1 MAGCHFTRFLTMKP
15 SAPHKGRGAIS
26 NPTGR
31 YNVTRHERMDDGWE
45 TTDDPSAPTTQVFL
59 ETPRTIIA
67 RNQSPDIPFE
77 QSINPYRGCEHGC
90 VYCYARPTH
99 AYLNLSPGLDFE
111 TKLTAKPEA
120 AKLLRREL
128 QRPGYRCTPI
138 ALGSNTDPYQPIERR
153 YKITRQIL
161 EVLSEF
167 NHPLTITT
175 KSALIERDLDL
186 LAPMAEKNLVQV
198 YLSITTL
205 EPALARKLEPRAS
218 APHRRLQAV
227 TTLRAAGIPV
237 GVMVAPVIPVLTDSE
252 LETILKAASQAGAL
266 SAGYVLLR
274 LPLEVADLFEEW
286 LRSHFPN
293 LADRA
298 LNRIRDCRGGRTNDP
313 RFGQRMRGEGV
324 FADLI
329 AQRFRLACRRLKLDL
344 PLPPLETGLFR
355 TRPVQVEL
363 F

>member
-1 MAGCHFTRFLTMKP
+1 MKP
-15 SAPHKGRGAIS
+15 SAPHKGRGAVS
-26 NPTGR
+26 NPSGR
-31 YNVTRHERMDDGWE
+31 YDLTRHERLDDGWE
-45 TTDDPSAPTTQVFL
+45 TTDDSSAPTTQVFL

-128 QRPGYRCTPI
+128 QRSGYRCTPI
-138 ALGSNTDPYQPIERR
+138 ALGANTDPYQPIERR

-161 EVLSEF
+161 EVLGEF

-205 EPALARKLEPRAS
+205 KPALARKLEPRAS
-218 APHRRLQAV
+218 APHRRLQAIA
-227 TTLRAAGIPV
+227 TLRAAGIPV

-252 LETILKAASQAGAL
+252 LETILKAAAQAGAL

-274 LPLEVADLFEEW
+274 LPLEVADLFAEW

-293 LADRA
+293 LADRV
-298 LNRIRDCRGGRTNDP
+298 LNRIRDCRSGRTNDP

-329 AQRFRLACRRLKLDL
+329 AQRFHLASRRLKLDL
-344 PLPPLETGLFR
+344 PLPPLETGLFC
-355 TRPVQVEL
+355 TRPAQLEL